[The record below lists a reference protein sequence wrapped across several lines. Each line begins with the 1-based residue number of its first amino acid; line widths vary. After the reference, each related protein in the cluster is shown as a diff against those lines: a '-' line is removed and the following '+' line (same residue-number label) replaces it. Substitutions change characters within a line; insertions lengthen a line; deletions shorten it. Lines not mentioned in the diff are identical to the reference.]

1 MSGREGFPP
10 GVPAWIDLAQDDPD
24 AAARFYSAVFGWQVE
39 GVGVDRVA
47 SLAGKRVAGIRAAD
61 PTTPAATWT
70 TYIATDDAEAAA
82 SGVSD
87 AGGSVL
93 STPAPLGHLATTAIC
108 ADPSGAPFGI
118 WQPGTL
124 MGAEA
129 VNAPGTWNF
138 SELKT
143 GDAATARA
151 FYAAVFGWE
160 VDEVDMGPMS
170 GLMVRKPG
178 YADFLEQFDP
188 GIRKRHADF
197 GAPPGFSECVAW
209 FLPLDDGDTEPHWN
223 ITFAVADTDAVVDA
237 VRSRGGMVDV
247 EPFDVPPVR
256 SAVVRDPSG
265 ARMTVSAFSPG

>member
-1 MSGREGFPP
+1 MPDREGFPP

-24 AAARFYSAVFGWQVE
+24 AAAHFYAGVFGWRIE
-39 GVGVDRVA
+39 GDGAYRVA
-47 SLAGKRVAGIRAAD
+47 SLAGRRVAGIRAAD
-61 PTTPAATWT
+61 STTPSATWT
-70 TYIATDDAEAAA
+70 TYIATDDADAAA
-82 SGVSD
+82 ERIRD
-87 AGGSVL
+87 HGGSVL
-93 STPAPLGHLATTAIC
+93 AAPDPLGDLARTAIG
-108 ADPSGAPFGI
+108 ADPSGAVYGL

-124 MGAEA
+124 KGAEA

-143 GDAATARA
+143 ADPETART

-160 VDEVDMGPMS
+160 VDEVYMGPMS

-209 FLPLDDGDTEPHWN
+209 FLPLDDGETSPHWN

-237 VRSRGGMVDV
+237 VRSHGGRVDV

>member
-1 MSGREGFPP
+1 MPDREGFPP
-10 GVPAWIDLAQDDPD
+10 GVPAWIDLAQDDPA
-24 AAARFYSAVFGWQVE
+24 AAARFYAGVFGWRVE
-39 GVGVDRVA
+39 EHGTYRVA
-47 SLAGKRVAGIRAAD
+47 SLNGKRVAGIRAAD
-61 PTTPAATWT
+61 ATTPSATWT
-70 TYIATDDAEAAA
+70 TFIATDDADAAA
-82 SGVSD
+82 ARVRD
-87 AGGSVL
+87 AGGSL
-93 STPAPLGHLATTAIC
+93 LAAPDSVGDLARAAIC
-108 ADPSGAPFGI
+108 ADPSGAAFGL
-118 WQPGTL
+118 WEPGTL
-124 MGAEA
+124 RGAEA

-143 GDAATARA
+143 ADPASAQA

-170 GLMVRKPG
+170 GLMVRRPG

-209 FLPLDDGDTEPHWN
+209 FLPLDEGDTQPHWN
-223 ITFAVADTDAVVDA
+223 ITFAVADTDVVVDA
-237 VRSRGGMVDV
+237 VRAYGGMVDV

-265 ARMTVSAFSPG
+265 ARMTVSAFKSG